1 MEHQAEQEKVTE
13 KGNNLLSVVLPVF
26 NEELVIKETIN
37 RLKTCLEDA
46 HIRHEIII
54 VNDGSHDRTLE
65 MCISEKKEHDLRI
78 INLSSN
84 SGHMVAISV
93 GLEVSK
99 GSFIATM
106 DADLQDPPKDL
117 ISMFKIIEES
127 QSNNTLNK
135 IDVIQAF
142 REDRSSDT
150 YFKRWTASLYYRLIA
165 RLTGIE
171 IIHQAADFR
180 IMTRKV
186 VNVLLKLPERNRIY
200 RLLLPKLG
208 FNIYPYPIVRE
219 KRFAGVTKYTYRKM
233 IKLTID
239 SIISF
244 SFKPLRLFSYIGL
257 ILSGLYFLAAIVTL
271 LVSIFIPTVPGWPS
285 LILILLGL
293 NTFLFAGF
301 GIIGEY
307 IGRIYDHLQAR
318 PIANWYEI

>member
-1 MEHQAEQEKVTE
+1 MEPLAEQQKLTE
-13 KGNNLLSVVLPVF
+13 KSTELLSVVLPVF

-37 RLKTCLEDA
+37 RVKSVLIDA
-46 HIRHEIII
+46 QIRHEIII

-65 MCISEKKEHDLRI
+65 VCISEKKKHDLRI
-78 INLSSN
+78 INLSTN

-99 GSFIATM
+99 GSLIATM

-117 ISMFKIIEES
+117 ISMFKIIEENQRS
-127 QSNNTLNK
+127 NTLNK

-150 YFKRWTASLYYRLIA
+150 YFKRWTASIYYRLIA

-219 KRFAGVTKYTYRKM
+219 KRLAGVTKYTNRKM

-257 ILSGLYFLAAIVTL
+257 ILSGLYFLAAIGTL
-271 LVSIFIPTVPGWPS
+271 VVSIFIPTVPGWPS

-318 PIANWYEI
+318 PIANWHEI